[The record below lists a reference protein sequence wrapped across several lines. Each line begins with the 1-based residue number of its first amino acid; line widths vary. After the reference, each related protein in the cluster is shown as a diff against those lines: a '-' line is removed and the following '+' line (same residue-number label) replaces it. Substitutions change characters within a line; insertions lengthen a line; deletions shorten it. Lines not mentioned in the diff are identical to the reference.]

1 MIDITSAKVATPA
14 SLFLALSPGLLL
26 TVTGKGVK
34 FANGK
39 TNASAIFIHALVFM
53 TVYSLIAKAL
63 KLVLTRTDL
72 IVTAALFVLLSPGL
86 LLTLP
91 SGPGGV
97 FRSMETSAQSALV
110 HAVVYAVV
118 FASLRRLFPSC
129 Y

>member
-1 MIDITSAKVATPA
+1 MIDITSAKVAAPA

-26 TVTGKGVK
+26 TVTGKGV
-34 FANGK
+34 ALTNGK
-39 TNASAIFIHALVFM
+39 TSAGAIFIHALVFM
-53 TVYSLIAKAL
+53 IVYSLIAKAL

-91 SGPGGV
+91 PGTGGV
-97 FRSMETSAQSALV
+97 FQSMETSAQSALV

-118 FASLRRLFPSC
+118 FASLRRLFPS
-129 Y
+129 YY